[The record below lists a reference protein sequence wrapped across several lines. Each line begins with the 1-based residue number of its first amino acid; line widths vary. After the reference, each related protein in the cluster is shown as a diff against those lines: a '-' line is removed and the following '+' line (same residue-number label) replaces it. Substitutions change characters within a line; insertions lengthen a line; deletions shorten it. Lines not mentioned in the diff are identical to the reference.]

1 MAYLCCPSCSLR
13 LPSGAS
19 PEAACPSCGHPLAL
33 TTAGGALGYRLFEP
47 VEPAPLTPT
56 AAAVAVAL
64 EALRP
69 TSH

>member
-13 LPSGAS
+13 VQSGAS
-19 PEAACPSCGHPLAL
+19 PDGACPSCGHPLEL
-33 TTAGGALGYRLFEP
+33 TTAAGALGYRLFEAVDP
-47 VEPAPLTPT
+47 VPLSAT

-69 TSH
+69 TAH